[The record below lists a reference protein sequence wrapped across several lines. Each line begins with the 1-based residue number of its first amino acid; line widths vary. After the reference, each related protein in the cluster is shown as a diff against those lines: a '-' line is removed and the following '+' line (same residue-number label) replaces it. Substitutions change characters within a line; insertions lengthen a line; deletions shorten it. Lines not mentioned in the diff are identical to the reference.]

1 MSKVYVCVHAN
12 VAFCSKDWL
21 VTWPDIICFL
31 LIYIVLFQSKLAC
44 LLHLLSLFEIT
55 YFIYILIKFSPLV
68 CPCY

>member
-12 VAFCSKDWL
+12 VLSVLNNECHLPAFCSKDWL
-21 VTWPDIICFL
+21 VTWPDIISFL

-55 YFIYILIKFSPLV
+55 YFI
-68 CPCY
+68 